1 MHLEEKLEK
10 SLSKFPQVN
19 LFNGPSPVQDLINL
33 RSKWNLGFDLAIKRD
48 DLFGLAFGGNKSRQ
62 LEFLLGDAIALG
74 ADCIVHGGAV
84 QSNYGRQVA
93 AACAMFD
100 LDCYLV
106 LSDYYKQQQNTGSHL
121 VTQILGA
128 KISYFHEELGHSH
141 EIEKQR
147 LSHHLETLGR
157 KPYLITYPK
166 SEILGSLGYL
176 KATLELSRQLPAD
189 KFPQRIVMPAVGATY
204 IGVLLGLKIL
214 GYTDVEVIGV
224 APLLDEYPIER
235 TVLDSMKAICKL
247 LEIDFESI
255 DAPKINLNFSFVG
268 AGYSKTTKESL
279 GALVDFARYESVV
292 LDPVYTSK
300 AAASLKSLPS
310 DGKRTLFWH
319 TGGSPAIYAYADEIL
334 QHLNS

>member
-1 MHLEEKLEK
+1 MHLGNELEK
-10 SLSKFPQVN
+10 KLSEFPQAN
-19 LFNGPSPVQDLINL
+19 LCNGPSPVQDLTNL
-33 RSKWNLGFDLAIKRD
+33 TAKWKLGFELSIKRD
-48 DLFGLAFGGNKSRQ
+48 DLLGLAFGGNKSRQ

-93 AACAMFD
+93 AACAQLD

-106 LSDYYKQQQNTGSHL
+106 LSDYYNQKLDTGSHL
-121 VTQILGA
+121 ISQILGA
-128 KISYFHEELGHSH
+128 KIFYFHEQLGDSH
-141 EIEKQR
+141 EIEKRR
-147 LSHHLETLGR
+147 LSQSLEKLGR

-189 KFPQRIVMPAVGATY
+189 RFPQRIVMPAVGATY
-204 IGVLLGLKIL
+204 IGALLGLKLL

-224 APLLDEYPIER
+224 APLLDEYPIET

-247 LEIDFESI
+247 LEIDFQSI
-255 DAPKINLNFSFVG
+255 EAPKINLDFSFVG
-268 AGYSKTTKESL
+268 EGYSKTTKESL
-279 GALVDFARYESVV
+279 GALVDFAKYEGVM

-300 AAASLKSLPS
+300 AAASLKSLAP

-319 TGGSPAIYAYADEIL
+319 TGGSPAIFAYANEIL
-334 QHLNS
+334 EHINP